1 MSRVVMVVGGTSGIG
16 LATAQRVVAEGGT
29 AVVVARDADRVGEVV
44 ANLARTGPGTA
55 TGSAADV
62 TDEASV
68 QRAVADCLAAHGR
81 LDAVV
86 LTAQVVAYGTV
97 EEVPPEIFARIL
109 DTGVLGTQHVARAV
123 LPALREHGGALVVVS
138 SLLGQI
144 AVPSMGAYC
153 AAKWGQLA
161 LVRGMQ
167 AELRRDRRVS
177 VSLVLPGAVDTPVY
191 QQSATYAGRAG
202 HAPPPVVGP
211 DRVARACLRAVDH
224 PRRQVHV
231 GPANRITVL
240 GFRLL
245 PGVYDRLA
253 PLLVR
258 RVALRGP
265 RVEDHHGNVE
275 QPRPELEGLRGGWS
289 PWGARRR
296 RRS

>member
-1 MSRVVMVVGGTSGIG
+1 MTRVVMVVGGTSGIG
-16 LATAQRVVAEGGT
+16 LATAQQVVAEGDT
-29 AVVVARDADRVGEVV
+29 AVVVARDAARVEEV
-44 ANLARTGPGTA
+44 AADLRRSGPGRA
-55 TGSAADV
+55 SGSAADV
-62 TDEASV
+62 TDEDAV
-68 QRAVADCLAAHGR
+68 RAAVAACLAEHGR

-97 EEVPPEIFARIL
+97 EEVPPEIFGRVL
-109 DTGVLGTQHVARAV
+109 DTGLRGTQHVARAV
-123 LPALREHGGALVVVS
+123 LPHFREHGGALVVVS

-161 LVRGMQ
+161 LVRGLQ
-167 AELRRDRRVS
+167 AELRGERGVS

-211 DRVARACLRAVDH
+211 DRVARVCLRLIDR

-231 GPANRITVL
+231 GPANRLTVL

-253 PLLVR
+253 PVLVR
-258 RVALRGP
+258 RVALRGR
-265 RVEDHHGNVE
+265 RVEPHPGNVE
-275 QPRPELEGLRGGWS
+275 EPRPGLEAVRGGWS
-289 PWGARRR
+289 LLGRRAR
-296 RRS
+296 

>member
-16 LATAQRVVAEGGT
+16 LATAQRVVGEGGT
-29 AVVVARDADRVGEVV
+29 AVVVARDAERVAEV
-44 ANLARTGPGTA
+44 AADLARTGPGTA

-68 QRAVADCLAAHGR
+68 QRAVDDCLAAHGR

-97 EEVPPEIFARIL
+97 EEVPPEIFARVL
-109 DTGVLGTQHVARAV
+109 DTGVRGTQHVARVA
-123 LPALREHGGALVVVS
+123 LPVLREHDGALVVVS
-138 SLLGQI
+138 SLLAQI

-153 AAKWGQLA
+153 AAKWAQLG
-161 LVRGMQ
+161 LVRGLQ
-167 AELRRDRRVS
+167 TELRRDRRVS

-191 QQSATYAGRAG
+191 EQSASYAGRAG

-211 DRVARACLRAVDH
+211 DRVARACLRAIDH

-231 GPANRITVL
+231 GPANRLTVL

-258 RVALRGP
+258 RVALRGR
-265 RVEDHHGNVE
+265 RVEAHPGNVAR
-275 QPRPELEGLRGGWS
+275 PRPELEGLRGGWS
-289 PWGARRR
+289 VLGRRR
-296 RRS
+296 PR

>member
-16 LATAQRVVAEGGT
+16 LATAQQVVAEGGT
-29 AVVVARDADRVGEVV
+29 AVVVARHAGRVEEV
-44 ANLARTGPGTA
+44 AAGLTRTGPGRA
-55 TGSAADV
+55 TGTAADV

-68 QRAVADCLAAHGR
+68 RAAVDGCLAEHGR
-81 LDAVV
+81 LDALV

-97 EEVPPEIFARIL
+97 EEVPPEIFGRVL
-109 DTGVLGTQHVARAV
+109 DTGLRGTQHVARAV
-123 LPALREHGGALVVVS
+123 LPHFRAHGGALVVVS

-161 LVRGMQ
+161 LVRGLQ
-167 AELRRDRRVS
+167 AELRGERGVS

-211 DRVARACLRAVDH
+211 DRVARACLRAIDR

-231 GPANRITVL
+231 GPANRLTVL

-253 PLLVR
+253 PVLVR
-258 RVALRGP
+258 RVALRGR
-265 RVEDHHGNVE
+265 RVEPHTGNVE
-275 QPRPELEGLRGGWS
+275 EPRPELEGVRGGWS
-289 PWGARRR
+289 LLGRRR
-296 RRS
+296 R

>member
-1 MSRVVMVVGGTSGIG
+1 MSRVVMLVGGTWASAWPPPYSGSSPR
-16 LATAQRVVAEGGT
+16 AT

-44 ANLARTGPGTA
+44 ADLARTGPGTA

-68 QRAVADCLAAHGR
+68 QRAVDDCLAAHGR

-97 EEVPPEIFARIL
+97 EEVPPEIFARVL
-109 DTGVLGTQHVARAV
+109 DTGVRGTQHVARAV

-211 DRVARACLRAVDH
+211 DRVARACLRAIDR

-231 GPANRITVL
+231 GLANRLTVL

-258 RVALRGP
+258 RVALRGR
-265 RVEDHHGNVE
+265 RVEAHPGNVE
-275 QPRPELEGLRGGWS
+275 RPRPELEGLRAAGRR
-289 PWGARRR
+289 WGARRR
-296 RRS
+296 S